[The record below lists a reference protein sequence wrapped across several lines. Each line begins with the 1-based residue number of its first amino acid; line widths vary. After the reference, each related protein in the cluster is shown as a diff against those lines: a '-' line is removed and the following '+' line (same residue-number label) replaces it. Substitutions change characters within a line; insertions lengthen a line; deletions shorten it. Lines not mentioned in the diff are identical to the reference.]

1 MSSLYSIL
9 SLVCSPSQNKVGF
22 LSRDWSYFTCQ
33 QTDGIIA
40 LYWSPVISGCV
51 IRNSTEF
58 PYLEEEERRPWGK
71 LRLWQEFYHWRR
83 FYLHWLRYCSHTLA
97 ERQTRALS
105 FGCSR
110 VHTKPR
116 QIYQV
121 DAWHFRDN
129 CTVTSFCSFTA
140 LLLYNDIML
149 TVEPVYSVM
158 L

>member
-9 SLVCSPSQNKVGF
+9 SLVCSLSQNKVGF

-40 LYWSPVISGCV
+40 LYRSPVISGCV

-71 LRLWQEFYHWRR
+71 LRLWQEFIIGIASIYID
-83 FYLHWLRYCSHTLA
+83 FVTA
-97 ERQTRALS
+97 QTRALS
-105 FGCSR
+105 IGCSR

-116 QIYQV
+116 QIHQV
-121 DAWHFRDN
+121 DAWHFRDD
-129 CTVTSFCSFTA
+129 CTVTSFCSFSA
-140 LLLYNDIML
+140 SLLYNEIML
-149 TVEPVYSVM
+149 SVEPVYSMM